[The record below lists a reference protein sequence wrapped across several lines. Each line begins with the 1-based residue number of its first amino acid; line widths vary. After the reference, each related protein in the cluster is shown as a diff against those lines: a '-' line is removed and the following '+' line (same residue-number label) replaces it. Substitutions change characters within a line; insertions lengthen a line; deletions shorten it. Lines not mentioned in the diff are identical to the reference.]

1 MEPPPRNVPER
12 RSPSRPSFQAPTKA
26 SLARSHP
33 EILERALSR
42 SPARRPARKD
52 DQQTAAETRAFGLR
66 DRKALRPS
74 ITLTQS
80 PAESLNQSQQSPL
93 ALSNR
98 RSSGLAAFAAP
109 PRRVSKRISA
119 SDLLFQSPTASQEN
133 RMQASVENTP
143 EDQLASELG
152 SATGDFSGDIEG
164 PSLHD
169 GFEEPDL
176 PPTPT
181 QLGLE
186 PPPGRPKG
194 IFNSSPSVQH
204 GKWAKRRATGD
215 MENSP
220 SKLKTV
226 DYGVE
231 PEDLTEH
238 VATMNDS
245 LFPESVVK
253 KRKVRRELSTDLES
267 FNQDIVKLEGLCE
280 KLQQQEDIEPHLND
294 LR

>member
-1 MEPPPRNVPER
+1 MRV
-12 RSPSRPSFQAPTKA
+12 
-26 SLARSHP
+26 
-33 EILERALSR
+33 
-42 SPARRPARKD
+42 
-52 DQQTAAETRAFGLR
+52 FGLR

-80 PAESLNQSQQSPL
+80 PAGSLNHSQQSPL

-119 SDLLFQSPTASQEN
+119 SDLLFQSPTASQET
-133 RMQASVENTP
+133 RMQASMENTP

-152 SATGDFSGDIEG
+152 SATGDFSGDIEA
-164 PSLHD
+164 PLLHD
-169 GFEEPDL
+169 GFDEPDL

-194 IFNSSPSVQH
+194 LINSSPSIQH
-204 GKWAKRRATGD
+204 EKWAKRRPAGD
-215 MENSP
+215 LENSP
-220 SKLKTV
+220 SKLRTV
-226 DYGVE
+226 DYGAGL
-231 PEDLTEH
+231 EDLTEH

-253 KRKVRRELSTDLES
+253 KRKVRRKLSADLES
-267 FNQDIVKLEGLCE
+267 FKQDIVKLEGLCE
-280 KLQQQEDIEPHLND
+280 KLQQQGEDIGPYMND